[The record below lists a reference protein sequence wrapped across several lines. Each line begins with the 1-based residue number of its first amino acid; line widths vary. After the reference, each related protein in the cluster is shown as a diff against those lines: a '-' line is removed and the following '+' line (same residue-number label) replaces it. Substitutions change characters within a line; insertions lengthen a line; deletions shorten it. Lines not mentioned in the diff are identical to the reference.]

1 MELLELYRTMSLIR
15 AFEEAA
21 GRGFHEGRIR
31 GPVHQ
36 YVGQEAIAG
45 GVTLFASAPTR
56 SLEPLWR

>member
-21 GRGFHEGRIR
+21 GRGFHDGRIR

-36 YVGQEAIAG
+36 YVGQATG
-45 GVTLFASAPTR
+45 MPSRKAPTSGR
-56 SLEPLWR
+56 